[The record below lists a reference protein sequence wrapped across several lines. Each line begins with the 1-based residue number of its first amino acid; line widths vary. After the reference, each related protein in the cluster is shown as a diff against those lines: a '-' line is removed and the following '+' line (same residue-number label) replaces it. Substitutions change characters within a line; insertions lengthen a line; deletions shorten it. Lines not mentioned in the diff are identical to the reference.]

1 MNDRFLFNA
10 VEPPKVWK
18 ELKLK
23 LGGMNYVNRGMEL

>member
-23 LGGMNYVNRGMEL
+23 LGGYELCQ